1 MPSSPDLTGL
11 LLRFQQGDADA
22 ANELV
27 PLVHQELH
35 RLARRALSRL
45 PAGQTLQTTA
55 LLNEAWMRIDRGP
68 EGGPGG
74 EIHDREHFLAIAAKA
89 MRAVVVDRARSR
101 TAEKRG
107 GAFRRIDL
115 DEVVDM
121 LEHGATD
128 VVALDEALEE
138 LAAERPELARV
149 VELRFF
155 AGMKHPEIARVE
167 GLPLRRVERS
177 WQAARA
183 WLFVRLSDPDAAGAE
198 GDGA

>member
-1 MPSSPDLTGL
+1 MSSSPDVTEL
-11 LLRFQQGDADA
+11 LLRYQEGDVGAAD
-22 ANELV
+22 ELV
-27 PLVHQELH
+27 PLVHEELH

-55 LLNEAWMRIDRGP
+55 LLNEAWMRIAPGP
-68 EGGPGG
+68 SA
-74 EIHDREHFLAIAAKA
+74 EINGREHFLAVAAKA

-101 TAEKRG
+101 GAEKRG
-107 GAFRRIDL
+107 GAFRRVDL
-115 DEVVDM
+115 DEVVDAF
-121 LEHGATD
+121 ERGAAD

-138 LAAERPELARV
+138 LAAERPDLARV

-167 GLPLRRVERS
+167 GIPLRRVERN

-183 WLFVRLSDPDAAGAE
+183 WLFARLSADDDQAS
-198 GDGA
+198 

>member
-1 MPSSPDLTGL
+1 MPSSPDLTEL
-11 LLRFQQGDADA
+11 LLRYQQGDASA

-55 LLNEAWMRIDRGP
+55 LLNEAWMRLD
-68 EGGPGG
+68 PGAPG
-74 EIHDREHFLAIAAKA
+74 SIHDREHFLAVAAKA

-101 TAEKRG
+101 GTEKRG
-107 GAFRRIDL
+107 GGFRRIDL
-115 DEVVDM
+115 DEVVDA
-121 LEHGATD
+121 LEHGAND

-167 GLPLRRVERS
+167 GLPLRRVERN

-183 WLFVRLSDPDAAGAE
+183 WLFARLSPAPHPGEGA
-198 GDGA
+198 DGA